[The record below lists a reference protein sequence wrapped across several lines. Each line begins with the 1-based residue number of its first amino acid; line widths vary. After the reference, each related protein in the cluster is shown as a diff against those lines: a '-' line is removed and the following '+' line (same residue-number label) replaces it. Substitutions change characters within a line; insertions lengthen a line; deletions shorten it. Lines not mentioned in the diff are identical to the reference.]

1 MRKERSVKMNIL
13 MCIAMILLC
22 VTLFSLFVVS
32 NMYARYTE
40 SIDNGDSARVA
51 KFSIKPGDEFDEE
64 LKAKTVPGKSESL
77 ILEIENDSEVAVEYT
92 ITVTKV
98 TDNLPLEI
106 TLTPEDSTG
115 EDKNPNSISGDGGKK
130 TSINISRQIPI
141 EHTDKFKLKMEWE
154 PNSNDSE
161 ADLALMGMVDY
172 ITVSIKATQID

>member
-92 ITVTKV
+92 ITVTKK
-98 TDNLPLEI
+98 TNNLPLEI
-106 TLTPEDSTG
+106 TLTHENAKD
-115 EDKNPNSISGDGGKK
+115 EDKKTNVINAGSDEEKQASIEVSCQAQTK
-130 TSINISRQIPI
+130 
-141 EHTDKFKLKMEWE
+141 HTDKFKLETEWPSDNRE
-154 PNSNDSE
+154 D
-161 ADLALMGMVDY
+161 ALALMGMVDY